1 MVPDGFP
8 FNILA
13 SNTLLRRILMKKKFV
28 KFSRYQISDGPQ
40 QLPLKKNCTSIGCKE
55 YVDGA
60 IDKPKYKENKY

>member
-1 MVPDGFP
+1 
-8 FNILA
+8 
-13 SNTLLRRILMKKKFV
+13 MKKKFV

-60 IDKPKYKENKY
+60 IDKPKYKENKYWILGKNKHLSSTFLSEF